1 MLLFFNSLQVTTQN
15 TALSKYLHI
24 QDTSQIL

>member
-1 MLLFFNSLQVTTQN
+1 MLLFFIRLEVAIQN